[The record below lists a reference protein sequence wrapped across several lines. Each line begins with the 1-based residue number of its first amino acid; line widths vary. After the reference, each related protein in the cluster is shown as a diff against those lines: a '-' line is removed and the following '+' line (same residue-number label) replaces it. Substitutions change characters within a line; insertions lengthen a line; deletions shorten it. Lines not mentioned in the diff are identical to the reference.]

1 MSSHAPITVR
11 FSGVRPEHGRPEDA
25 GRDLR
30 YDPAATEPIV
40 IAPGRR
46 HLIPTGTRISLPHGV
61 SGKVCPRSGLALKHG
76 ITVLNSPGII
86 DPGYIGEI
94 GVVLL
99 NTDLDEA
106 FTVNPGDRIAQLLIE
121 RFDPVLLVE
130 DDDVLARR
138 APGFSREAQSDN
150 TPDEKV
156 GLTAS
161 HVQQIADFVAEHR
174 A

>member
-1 MSSHAPITVR
+1 MSTNNPITVR
-11 FSGVRPEHGRPEDA
+11 FSGVKPERGRPEDA
-25 GRDLR
+25 GLDLR
-30 YDPAATEPIV
+30 YDPYASEPIV

-46 HLIPTGTRISLPHGV
+46 HLIPTATRISLPLSV

-86 DPGYIGEI
+86 DPGYTGEI

-130 DDDVLARR
+130 DDDLDPSGDRGDA
-138 APGFSREAQSDN
+138 GFGSS
-150 TPDEKV
+150 
-156 GLTAS
+156 G
-161 HVQQIADFVAEHR
+161 VA
-174 A
+174 